1 MSSGSPGVRKTHA
14 GKYEELTSLRQRGGA
29 GYDLP
34 LTHWCLQDCIPGL
47 PWPNPSVI
55 IVSGGQSLLTIPKEL
70 QQAMRAS
77 HGRPLR
83 LTDPE
88 TQAEYVLLQA
98 DMYDQLHGLLDN
110 DTPLTPD
117 ERRAVLIQAGLR
129 AGWDDPEMDVYNDL
143 DPRRQP

>member
-1 MSSGSPGVRKTHA
+1 M
-14 GKYEELTSLRQRGGA
+14 
-29 GYDLP
+29 
-34 LTHWCLQDCIPGL
+34 
-47 PWPNPSVI
+47 
-55 IVSGGQSLLTIPKEL
+55 LTIPKEL
-70 QQAMRAS
+70 QQAMRIS

-98 DMYDQLHGLLDN
+98 DIYDQLRGLLDN
-110 DTPLTPD
+110 ETPLPPD

-129 AGWDDPEMDVYNDL
+129 AGWDDPEMDIYNEL

>member
-1 MSSGSPGVRKTHA
+1 M
-14 GKYEELTSLRQRGGA
+14 
-29 GYDLP
+29 
-34 LTHWCLQDCIPGL
+34 
-47 PWPNPSVI
+47 
-55 IVSGGQSLLTIPKEL
+55 LTIPKEL
-70 QQAMRAS
+70 QQAVRAL

-98 DMYDQLHGLLDN
+98 EMYDQLHGLLYN
-110 DTPLTPD
+110 DALLTPD
-117 ERRAVLIQAGLR
+117 ERGAVLLQAGLR

>member
-1 MSSGSPGVRKTHA
+1 M
-14 GKYEELTSLRQRGGA
+14 
-29 GYDLP
+29 
-34 LTHWCLQDCIPGL
+34 
-47 PWPNPSVI
+47 
-55 IVSGGQSLLTIPKEL
+55 LTIPKEL
-70 QQAMRAS
+70 QQALRAA

-88 TQAEYVLLQA
+88 THAEYVLLHA
-98 DMYDQLHGLLDN
+98 DMYDQLHGLLSH
-110 DTPLTPD
+110 TPLLAPD

>member
-1 MSSGSPGVRKTHA
+1 M
-14 GKYEELTSLRQRGGA
+14 
-29 GYDLP
+29 
-34 LTHWCLQDCIPGL
+34 
-47 PWPNPSVI
+47 
-55 IVSGGQSLLTIPKEL
+55 LTIPKEL

-77 HGRPLR
+77 QGRPLR

-110 DTPLTPD
+110 ETPLTPD

-129 AGWDDPEMDVYNDL
+129 AGWDDPEMDVYNEL

>member
-1 MSSGSPGVRKTHA
+1 M
-14 GKYEELTSLRQRGGA
+14 
-29 GYDLP
+29 
-34 LTHWCLQDCIPGL
+34 
-47 PWPNPSVI
+47 
-55 IVSGGQSLLTIPKEL
+55 LTIPKEL

-98 DMYDQLHGLLDN
+98 DMYDQIHRLLSN
-110 DTPLTPD
+110 EGPLTPD
-117 ERRAVLIQAGLR
+117 ERRTALIQAGLR

-143 DPRRQP
+143 YPRRQP

>member
-1 MSSGSPGVRKTHA
+1 M
-14 GKYEELTSLRQRGGA
+14 
-29 GYDLP
+29 
-34 LTHWCLQDCIPGL
+34 
-47 PWPNPSVI
+47 
-55 IVSGGQSLLTIPKEL
+55 LTIPKEL

-77 HGRPLR
+77 DGRPLR

-98 DMYDQLHGLLDN
+98 EMYDQLQGLLYN
-110 DTPLTPD
+110 DTSLTPD
-117 ERRAVLIQAGLR
+117 EKRAVLIQAGLR